1 MYDLPED
8 KKKKFKEIFGTTIS
22 EFEDKMVE
30 KNTGIFSFDI
40 ISFDDFL
47 IEQGYN
53 QDDGSMAEFVTEK
66 YGIEAKKLIEDI
78 LFFSIQKQNEKL

>member
-22 EFEDKMVE
+22 EFEDKIVE

-53 QDDGSMAEFVTEK
+53 QDDGSMASFVTNR
-66 YGIEAKKLIEDI
+66 YGIEAKELIEDI